1 MFKGNYAINTFG
13 VKMRSSVENYS
24 KVLDKIIKIW
34 MLVFNVCNEYGFLFF
49 VKLFW
54 E

>member
-24 KVLDKIIKIW
+24 KVLDKIIKN
-34 MLVFNVCNEYGFLFF
+34 MDASFQF
-49 VKLFW
+49 V
-54 E
+54 